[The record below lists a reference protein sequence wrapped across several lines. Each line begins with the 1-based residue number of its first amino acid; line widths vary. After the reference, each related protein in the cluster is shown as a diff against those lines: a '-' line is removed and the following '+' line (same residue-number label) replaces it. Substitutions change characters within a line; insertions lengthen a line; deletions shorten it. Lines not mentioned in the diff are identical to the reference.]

1 MRNLCKRSG
10 ISCAWSLRRTICCSS
25 SSQQTRGAPC
35 RRLQR
40 RSKTNRWRRV
50 LLKLSQLLTSM
61 HQQPRIHAWVKAST
75 QELAK
80 LCQIAYSW
88 HMKISASL
96 LNSDIRMS
104 FLLSLKIWWRPYPMG
119 ESICENSKLICNI
132 TEKQAAVASKA
143 PFSSQRKINH
153 TTTLWKRRLLLNR
166 FHFWIP
172 TSPRRM
178 IQREINYKPNCNYKS
193 QLVPTQVPE
202 KRQLMAWRTIK
213 LTTSIPQRASS
224 LQHLYSSIK
233 SLRRSRSKTI
243 IKAPS
248 SSAKYCSRWR
258 KPKRASHP
266 SQMLNDQIQPTPHRA
281 TSKNLKSLRKISKR
295 LRLISKK

>member
-1 MRNLCKRSG
+1 
-10 ISCAWSLRRTICCSS
+10 
-25 SSQQTRGAPC
+25 
-35 RRLQR
+35 
-40 RSKTNRWRRV
+40 
-50 LLKLSQLLTSM
+50 M
-61 HQQPRIHAWVKAST
+61 HQQPRIHAWAKASI

-80 LCQIAYSW
+80 LYQIAFSW

-104 FLLSLKIWWRPYPMG
+104 FLLLLKIWWTPYPMG
-119 ESICENSKLICNI
+119 ESIYENLKLKCNI

-153 TTTLWKRRLLLNR
+153 TTTLWKRMLLLNR

-172 TSPRRM
+172 TSLRRM
-178 IQREINYKPNCNYKS
+178 IQREINYKFKYNNKS
-193 QLVPTQVPE
+193 RLVPTQVPE
-202 KRQLMAWRTIK
+202 KRQLMAWRMTK
-213 LTTSIPQRASS
+213 LTTSIPQKASS

-248 SSAKYCSRWR
+248 SSVKYCSRWR
-258 KPKRASHP
+258 KPKRPSHP
-266 SQMLNDQIQPTPHRA
+266 SQMLNDQIQRIPHRA
-281 TSKNLKSLRKISKR
+281 TSKNLKSLRTISKR
-295 LRLISKK
+295 LRLISTK